1 MRTLVLALVFSLTA
15 VSAKG
20 DLLLDL
26 QYTDGATHKVVNSG
40 DVVMVDLILVDP
52 SDDTLVSLE
61 GLLAGGGAIVQTGGV
76 AAVTSSAAP
85 IAAAPF
91 DPLFT
96 IGGPAIAAPRPGIK
110 DAVLVGSFVPAGL
123 GASSVLLATFSLVAT
138 GTDMETATLT
148 ADVLEPGLPGAGNT
162 TFTSGTD
169 LDLLLTDF
177 AATPANFG
185 SVTLEIAAVP
195 EPSTIVMGLLIA
207 GGLVWRRRKTA
218 SA

>member
-1 MRTLVLALVFSLTA
+1 MRTFVLALVFSLIA

-26 QYTDGATHKVVNSG
+26 QYTDGSTHKIVNSG

-52 SDDTLVSLE
+52 SDDTFISAE
-61 GLLAGGGAIVQTGGV
+61 GLATGGGAVVQTGGV
-76 AAVTSSAAP
+76 AAVASSAAP
-85 IAAAPF
+85 VQAVPF

-96 IGGPAIAAPRPGIK
+96 VGGPAIATPRPGLV
-110 DAVLVGSFVPAGL
+110 DAVIVGSIVPAGL
-123 GASSVLLATFSLVAT
+123 GASSVVLATFSFVAT
-138 GTDMETATLT
+138 GTVAETATLT
-148 ADVLEPGLPGAGNT
+148 ADVLEPGLPGLGNT

-169 LDLLLTDF
+169 LDALLTDL

-207 GGLVWRRRKTA
+207 GGLVWRRRKAA